1 MPSNGERDY
10 WSNLMTGG
18 MTVSQVFFDFIN
30 SDEMKI
36 WLQ

>member
-1 MPSNGERDY
+1 MGARLLVQPDDRS
-10 WSNLMTGG
+10 